1 MASIIFYLSL
11 VVLNEFLKHSSIG
24 KTMGSSAEKLQR
36 NGCELRNPFRLSAE
50 SATLVPKHPLNVAI

>member
-1 MASIIFYLSL
+1 MISGSRISIIMASIIFYLSL

-24 KTMGSSAEKLQR
+24 KTMGSPAGKLQR

-50 SATLVPKHPLNVAI
+50 SAT